1 MPRLLIRIK
10 CEIKVPSPLSKISLA
25 LAAVN
30 HSRCAGLW
38 AHSYHI
44 QWQRN
49 VFYLLMFCLPVRQI
63 SRIWNLKFTS
73 RGFCLFIKLVCM
85 YLYGCE
91 LLERCLLIQHP
102 DAPLYQDGML
112 PLTVVGPSLSI
123 ACFNIN
129 KPLLTSNE
137 VGVSDMEMNVLP
149 IKDEL
154 IRHTFVAFIFWLCL
168 GTCCMSDGP
177 D

>member
-10 CEIKVPSPLSKISLA
+10 CELKVPSPLSKISLV

-30 HSRCAGLW
+30 HSRCDG
-38 AHSYHI
+38 HSFHI

-49 VFYLLMFCLPVRQI
+49 VFNLLMFCSNKQDLKSKVHLQRIRSFHRIGLHVFVWLSYKSAVSWFSIRTLP
-63 SRIWNLKFTS
+63 L
-73 RGFCLFIKLVCM
+73 
-85 YLYGCE
+85 
-91 LLERCLLIQHP
+91 H
-102 DAPLYQDGML
+102 QDGML

-123 ACFNIN
+123 ACFDIN

-149 IKDEL
+149 VKDEL
-154 IRHTFVAFIFWLCL
+154 IRHTFVAFVFRLCL